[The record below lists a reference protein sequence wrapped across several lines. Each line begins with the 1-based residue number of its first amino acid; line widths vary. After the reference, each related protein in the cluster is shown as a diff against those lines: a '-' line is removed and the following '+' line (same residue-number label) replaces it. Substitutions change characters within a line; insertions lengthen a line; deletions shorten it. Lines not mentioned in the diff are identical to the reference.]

1 MISSRDTHSAKT
13 LGSIIKDYRVTN
25 DLSLRDFSERCGV
38 SHTYISQLEKNVDP
52 RTGKPIVPTLDTIIK
67 IAKTLGKSTEKL
79 LIELGYIED
88 KANKDD
94 SEILAE
100 RFLNML
106 IDIGEI
112 KTKEDLTSGKALK
125 ILSKIF
131 KELEEDTK

>member
-1 MISSRDTHSAKT
+1 MKT
-13 LGSIIKDYRVTN
+13 LGSIIKEYRTTHH
-25 DLSLRDFSERCGV
+25 LSLRDFSERCGV
-38 SHTYISQLEKNVDP
+38 SHTYISQLEKSVDP
-52 RTGKPIVPTLDTIIK
+52 RTGKPIEPTLDTVIK
-67 IAKTLGKSTEKL
+67 IAKALGKSTEEI

-88 KANKDD
+88 KTNKDD
-94 SEILAE
+94 SEVLAE